1 MILAGDVGGT
11 NTRLALFEFAD
22 GQPQLS
28 VEEIYPSGQYAT
40 LEEIIEKFLQSHPA
54 KLDAAGIGIA
64 GPIRDG
70 RCVATNLPW
79 VVDTK
84 DIIGRIGF
92 SNVILLNDLESNAYG
107 IATLSPADFVDL
119 QEGSANPTGNAAVI
133 SAGTGLGEAG
143 LFWNGRELH
152 PSASEGGHSSFAPD
166 GDLDIELWKYLAKR
180 FGHVSCE
187 RVLSGP
193 GLHNIFE
200 FLCDTGRGIAPA
212 GLLEEM
218 SKGDPSAV
226 ISRAALENRC
236 ETCVQALSIFGRAYG
251 AEAGNLALKMLAT
264 AGVYLGGGIAPK
276 IRQKL
281 LDGSFMEL
289 FLSKGRM
296 RPLLEAVPVRIIL
309 NENTALRGAARGA
322 WLRLLRQGA

>member
-11 NTRLALFEFAD
+11 NTRLALFEIAE

-28 VEEIYPSGQYAT
+28 IEEIYPSALYAT
-40 LEEIIEKFLQSHPA
+40 LEEIIEKFLKSHPA
-54 KLDAAGIGIA
+54 KVAAAGIGIA

-79 VVDTK
+79 VVDAQ
-84 DIIGRIGF
+84 DIIARIGF

-107 IATLSPADFVDL
+107 IATLAPADFEDL
-119 QEGSANPTGNAAVI
+119 QKGVADPTGNAAVI

-143 LFWNGRELH
+143 LYWNGRELH

-166 GDLDIELWKYLAKR
+166 SDVDVELRRYLAKR
-180 FGHVSCE
+180 YGHVSCE

-193 GLHNIFE
+193 GLHNIFQ
-200 FLCDTGRGIAPA
+200 FLCDTGRGAAPSWLA
-212 GLLEEM
+212 AEM
-218 SKGDPSAV
+218 SEGDPSAA
-226 ISRAALENRC
+226 ISRAAFEHRC
-236 ETCVQALSIFGRAYG
+236 DTCVQALDIFVRAYG

-276 IRQKL
+276 IRPKL
-281 LDGSFMEL
+281 LDGAFLES

-296 RPLLEAVPVRIIL
+296 RPLLEAVPIRIIL

-322 WLRLLRQGA
+322 WLRLLPHST